1 MHRYDQ
7 IANARHGFPVFQ
19 TIVEVNNLRR
29 FGDETII
36 ELTDED
42 KQTIRSLSKEPKIA
56 TKIFNSIAP
65 SIYGHDFIK

>member
-1 MHRYDQ
+1 L
-7 IANARHGFPVFQ
+7 
-19 TIVEVNNLRR
+19 VEVNNLKR

-42 KQTIRSLSKEPKIA
+42 KTEIRRLSKDPNIHN
-56 TKIFNSIAP
+56 KIFASIAP